1 MSVLVPHLA
10 FFDGLSARK
19 TDRQAGANY
28 LADNPEHWEALFL
41 YGLNPEAQRIHIV
54 LCWCVEL
61 YIVQQPDR
69 LATIFNIFLE
79 RLPQLKNE
87 SMRRSLSKIL
97 YYYVRKYTTKLTA
110 DQKEKIIA
118 QAFEWLIEPAQ
129 VATLNFALKL
139 LQLLQN
145 EANWVK
151 EELRAIVQQQLPT
164 ASPGYRA
171 AAREIFK

>member
-1 MSVLVPHLA
+1 MTVLLPHLE
-10 FFDGLSARK
+10 FFNRLSARK
-19 TDRQAGANY
+19 TDRQAGATY
-28 LADNPEHWEALFL
+28 LENNPEHWEDLFL
-41 YGLNPEAQRIHIV
+41 YGLNPQAQRIHIV

-61 YIVQQPDR
+61 YVVPQPDR
-69 LATIFNIFLE
+69 LITIFNVFLE
-79 RLPQLKNE
+79 RLPQIKNE

-97 YYYVRKYTTKLTA
+97 YYYTQKKKAKLTA

-118 QAFEWLIEPAQ
+118 QAFDWLIEPAQ

-139 LQLLQN
+139 LQLLQD
-145 EANWVK
+145 EAPWVK

-171 AAREIFK
+171 AAREIIK